1 LPVLDSIPTAY
12 SHEFHAELV
21 YDLCAALVREG
32 LGKPETW
39 QKCGENAQ
47 AFAQT
52 VIADSIGEERWSLLK
67 RNVEY
72 HLTISDVAE
81 RDGDDAFLENGR
93 LALTIECNGAGF
105 LKIGPMLD
113 ALEKE
118 EEGLGAAFYW
128 TLTYALYRVMRIYN
142 HDDAFEYEE
151 HMREYAEED
160 EENRGQYEFPEVE
173 KALPDCI
180 RRTLKRDHRTAFTEA
195 RGLLSKHMSGRYGS
209 WIKRLR
215 KIQLLSRIPLRTDQR
230 FRDDGGYDSIPLPSL
245 VVAFKEHDAI
255 VACFDEEG
263 QYMLE
268 GSSEPTLGVIFSPQ
282 KQEEV
287 RRAVRAVGR
296 FVALNHQLFQLVEEF
311 QVWEKCDGDTRL
323 NRREPALRAA

>member
-1 LPVLDSIPTAY
+1 MDKVPDQLRGKLGIAIGQQTYKA
-12 SHEFHAELV
+12 

-72 HLTISDVAE
+72 HLTISEVAE

-105 LKIGPMLD
+105 LKIGPVID

-128 TLTYALYRVMRIYN
+128 NLTYALYRVMRIYN

-151 HMREYAEED
+151 RMREYAEED
-160 EENRGQYEFPEVE
+160 EENRSQYEFPEVE
-173 KALPDCI
+173 KALPECI
-180 RRTLKRDHRTAFTEA
+180 QKTLKRDHRTTITEA
-195 RGLLSKHMSGRYGS
+195 RRLLSKHMSGRYGS
-209 WIKRLR
+209 WIKRLS
-215 KIQLLSRIPLRTDQR
+215 KIQLLSRIPIRADQH
-230 FRDDGGYDSIPLPSL
+230 FREDG
-245 VVAFKEHDAI
+245 I
-255 VACFDEEG
+255 VALAKSTKAD
-263 QYMLE
+263 LIV
-268 GSSEPTLGVIFSPQ
+268 LGA
-282 KQEEV
+282 
-287 RRAVRAVGR
+287 RRTTSYATNLTKSV
-296 FVALNHQLFQLVEEF
+296 VESVLAEAECP
-311 QVWEKCDGDTRL
+311 VMTICT
-323 NRREPALRAA
+323 A